1 MKKIKEIVND
11 YPNFWIDG
19 RDCKYPF
26 LHWTITGF
34 VIPMIGVTICLSMQY
49 ETRRDNKNSK

>member
-34 VIPMIGVTICLSMQY
+34 VIPMIGVTICLSM
-49 ETRRDNKNSK
+49 

>member
-19 RDCKYPF
+19 ADCKHPF
-26 LHWTITGF
+26 LHWMVTGV
-34 VIPMIGVTICLSMQY
+34 VIPMIGVIIYLSI
-49 ETRRDNKNSK
+49 